1 MIEFKKHYKGVNAIS
16 DCLIDL
22 DKMADICGLIGGNT
36 YPQSN
41 LVVDIPNI
49 INAYYNLE
57 YDGETSCFYIGFSK
71 NDCEVSKDL
80 DDVKDRVDGFDK
92 TLFLIKLTMKYRKS
106 PTEIVDSREIIME
119 VKAEI

>member
-1 MIEFKKHYKGVNAIS
+1 MKEFTKHYEYDDS
-16 DCLIDL
+16 LLDCLRDL
-22 DKMADICGLIGGNT
+22 RKIADVCGLIGDNT

-57 YDGETSCFYIGFSK
+57 HDGETSCFYIGFSK
-71 NDCEVSKDL
+71 NDCEVGNDL
-80 DDVKDRVDGFDK
+80 DDVKDELFGGNA
-92 TLFLIKLTMKYRKS
+92 LFLIKLTMKYRVI
-106 PTEIVDSREIIME
+106 PTQIINSRDIIME

>member
-1 MIEFKKHYKGVNAIS
+1 MKEFTKHYKGVNALAN
-16 DCLIDL
+16 CLRDL
-22 DKMADICGLIGGNT
+22 EKMADVCALIGGNAC
-36 YPQSN
+36 PQSN

-80 DDVKDRVDGFDK
+80 DDVKDRVGGFDK

-106 PTEIVDSREIIME
+106 PTEIVDSRDIIME

>member
-1 MIEFKKHYKGVNAIS
+1 MIEFKKCDSILN
-16 DCLIDL
+16 CLRDL
-22 DKMADICGLIGGNT
+22 EKMADICGLIGGNT

-57 YDGETSCFYIGFSK
+57 HDGETSCFYIGFSK

-106 PTEIVDSREIIME
+106 PKEIVDSREIIME

>member
-1 MIEFKKHYKGVNAIS
+1 MIEFKKCYEGS
-16 DCLIDL
+16 DSILNCLRDL
-22 DKMADICGLIGGNT
+22 RKMADICGLIGGNT

-71 NDCEVSKDL
+71 NESEVSKDL

>member
-1 MIEFKKHYKGVNAIS
+1 MKEFTKYYDGSDSILNCIKG
-16 DCLIDL
+16 LE
-22 DKMADICGLIGGNT
+22 KMADVCGLIGDNT

-57 YDGETSCFYIGFSK
+57 HDGETSCFYIGFSK
-71 NDCEVSKDL
+71 NDCEEGNDF
-80 DDVKDRVDGFDK
+80 DDVKDELFGGK
-92 TLFLIKLTMKYRKS
+92 ALFLVKLTMKYRKI
-106 PTEIVDSREIIME
+106 PMEIVDSRDITME